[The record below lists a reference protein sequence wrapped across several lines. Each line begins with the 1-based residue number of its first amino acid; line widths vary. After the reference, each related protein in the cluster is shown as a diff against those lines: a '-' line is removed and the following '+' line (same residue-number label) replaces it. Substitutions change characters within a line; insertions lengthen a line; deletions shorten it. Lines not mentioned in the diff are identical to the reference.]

1 MLEIAT
7 ITNNGEVK
15 NTLAKNQPIPWLRKK
30 EIPLEMQQ
38 NCCQKLA
45 DLLLDL
51 LLLFWGLA
59 FHFMSSSTLL
69 MVVHHQRQF
78 ILVKLL

>member
-1 MLEIAT
+1 MVRSKIHWQRISPYHSFEKREIS
-7 ITNNGEVK
+7 
-15 NTLAKNQPIPWLRKK
+15 
-30 EIPLEMQQ
+30 LEMQQ

-69 MVVHHQRQF
+69 MVVHHQHHF